1 MSSIEDALTEVQA
14 FADKMKEDARKSA
27 PVKKETPLVES
38 KWDTL
43 DEDDYTLFIAE
54 VGDEWESEQ
63 YKEKNLR
70 SYYQVLN
77 DVWKKWS
84 IKLEGNK

>member
-27 PVKKETPLVES
+27 PVKKEIHLVES

-43 DEDDYTLFIAE
+43 DEEDYTLFIVE
-54 VGDEWESEQ
+54 VGDEWECEQ
-63 YKEKNLR
+63 YKERCLR

-77 DVWKKWS
+77 DVWKRWESTK
-84 IKLEGNK
+84 ENK